1 MASLKDLLPPPR
13 EGNLVTPDSAPP
25 STAAPTVVPA
35 APSPQAGVSKVITLP
50 HKSDA
55 PTVGNPASEPD
66 FNYSAVILQG
76 ENASRTVHTDATAL
90 VEKTRSQAL
99 RPLPSQEDADAATAR
114 TRLALQQVID
124 GKTATTK
131 SSLADKVTSTA
142 KPSFVRYTPAN
153 ANTQG
158 EQNRII
164 KMVQAPVD
172 PMLPP
177 RFSHKKA
184 PVNPPSPPV
193 PVMHSPERKL
203 SKEEAAN
210 WHIPPVVSNWK
221 NNRGYTISL
230 EKRLAADGRD
240 SIDHSINDRFAQMA
254 EALYNAER
262 SARDDVEKRA
272 QIQRNVALRAKE
284 AKEKELRQLAER
296 ARRERKRYLGLS
308 ETTDG
313 ESIAP
318 QPELSRA
325 QSTSQYPDPPAM
337 GARLVQDDAPPLP
350 DQGAAKRAEG
360 SQRRPRRSRFGDV
373 PNADSGRVTRG
384 GRWDMRAPPPDKVG
398 VGGSADVRRR
408 DRIREERRIEREHEM
423 RQNRTVYDE
432 TTGPTLKRSKMSRD
446 ADRDL
451 AEAVALGQNGR
462 AGSGSGEMLYD
473 QRLFIQNGR
482 ADGSLAGGYGAD
494 DAYNLYD
501 RPLFTGGNAT
511 EHQYRPQRGNDND
524 KDGGADKSSR
534 LGRLSGTGASGG
546 ARPRDRPVEFT
557 KDTELKSSANDDP
570 YGLDKFLSEAK
581 EHAKAE

>member
-13 EGNLVTPDSAPP
+13 DGHVLSPESAPP
-25 STAAPTVVPA
+25 STPFTTVVPA
-35 APSPQAGVSKVITLP
+35 APSPQAGVSKVISLP
-50 HKSDA
+50 RKSDA
-55 PTVGNPASEPD
+55 STVGHPPNESD
-66 FNYSAVILQG
+66 FNYSAVLLQG

-114 TRLALQQVID
+114 TRLALQQVIE
-124 GKTATTK
+124 GKTATTN
-131 SSLADKVTSTA
+131 SSLADKVSSTV

-158 EQNRII
+158 DQNRII

-262 SARDDVEKRA
+262 SAREDVEKRA

-296 ARRERKRYLGLS
+296 ARRERKRYFGLS

-313 ESIAP
+313 DSIAP
-318 QPELSRA
+318 QPELSKA
-325 QSTSQYPDPPAM
+325 QSISQWTDPLTM

-350 DQGAAKRAEG
+350 DQGVARSAEG
-360 SQRRPRRSRFGDV
+360 SHRRTRRSRFGDA
-373 PNADSGRVTRG
+373 PNAGSERETRV
-384 GRWDMRAPPPDKVG
+384 GRWDMRRPLPDKVG
-398 VGGSADVRRR
+398 VHDNADVRRR
-408 DRIREERRIEREHEM
+408 DKIREERRVEREHEM
-423 RQNRTVYDE
+423 RQSRTVYDE

-451 AEAVALGQNGR
+451 AEAVALGQSGR
-462 AGSGSGEMLYD
+462 GGGGSGEMLYD

-501 RPLFTGGNAT
+501 RPLFTGGNAS
-511 EHQYRPQRGNDND
+511 EHQYRPQRAGDNGNDGGRD
-524 KDGGADKSSR
+524 KNSR
-534 LGRLSGTGASGG
+534 AGRLSGTGTSRG

-557 KDTELKSSANDDP
+557 RDTELKSSANDDP

-581 EHAKAE
+581 EHAKAK